1 MSELDNLE
9 LYAFSRLYDRAGDP
23 THPARGLKAAQE
35 WLARQPSRLY
45 AEVARFDLPYDVR
58 PLANAVA
65 HLCAPEGKPPAAAIG
80 DGVDARGLRSLLHF
94 DGHPAYTFAFLWGLA
109 RAAGGQDSAPPTLD
123 LAWLESLT
131 PTTPHAANPAK
142 HLAQRFY
149 ARVPLLW
156 AEEGWQ
162 TEIAHDWRL
171 RILRYAESAAIVADF
186 REMQHA
192 WSMARFPNF
201 WINALC
207 VAKIG
212 AVASDKEAQ
221 ANALQSILQKRRF
234 NTIHIEVPGDDP
246 LTRAVHLLYFGEW
259 VALYLAALNGVEP
272 EARVPLQ
279 LLGLIGGRTS

>member
-9 LYAFSRLYDRAGDP
+9 LYASSRLYDRAGDP
-23 THPARGLKAAQE
+23 THPARGLHAAQE
-35 WLARQPSRLY
+35 WLARQPSRFD
-45 AEVARFDLPYDVR
+45 AAAARLDLPYDVR

-65 HLCAPEGKPPAAAIG
+65 HLGAPAVKLMAAMVE
-80 DGVDARGLRSLLHF
+80 DGADALDLRALLHF
-94 DGHPAYTFAFLWGLA
+94 DEHPAYTFTFLWTLA
-109 RAAGGQDSAPPTLD
+109 RAALGEASAPPTLD
-123 LAWLESLT
+123 LAWLQSLT
-131 PTTPHAANPAK
+131 PTTPFAANAAK
-142 HLAQRFY
+142 QLAQRCY

-186 REMQHA
+186 SEMQHG

-207 VAKIG
+207 MVKIG
-212 AVASDKEAQ
+212 AVAPDNEAQ
-221 ANALQSILQKRRF
+221 ANVLQSILQKRRF
-234 NTIHIEVPGDDP
+234 NTIYIDAPGSDP
-246 LTRAVHLLYFGEW
+246 VTRAVHLLYFGEW
-259 VALYLAALNGVEP
+259 AALYLAALYGVEP

-279 LLGLIGGRTS
+279 LLGLIDGRTS

>member
-35 WLARQPSRLY
+35 WLARQPN
-45 AEVARFDLPYDVR
+45 RFSSAAPRFHLPYDVR

-65 HLCAPEGKPPAAAIG
+65 HLCAPGAEPAATVG
-80 DGVDARGLRSLLHF
+80 DGVDALDLRGLLHF
-94 DGHPAYTFAFLWGLA
+94 DEHPAYTFTFLWALA
-109 RAAGGQDSAPPTLD
+109 RAALGQASAPPALD
-123 LAWLESLT
+123 LAWLQSLT
-131 PTTPHAANPAK
+131 PTTPFAANPAK
-142 HLAQRFY
+142 QLAQRCY

-156 AEEGWQ
+156 AEESWQ
-162 TEIAHDWRL
+162 SEIAHDWRL

-186 REMQHA
+186 SEMQHG

-207 VAKIG
+207 VVKIG
-212 AVASDKEAQ
+212 AIASDNEAQ
-221 ANALQSILQKRRF
+221 ANMLQSILQKRRF
-234 NTIHIEVPGDDP
+234 NAIQVDAPGGDP
-246 LTRAVHLLYFGEW
+246 VTRAVHLLYFGEW
-259 VALYLAALNGVEP
+259 AALYLAALYGVEP

-279 LLGLIGGRTS
+279 LLGLIDGRTS